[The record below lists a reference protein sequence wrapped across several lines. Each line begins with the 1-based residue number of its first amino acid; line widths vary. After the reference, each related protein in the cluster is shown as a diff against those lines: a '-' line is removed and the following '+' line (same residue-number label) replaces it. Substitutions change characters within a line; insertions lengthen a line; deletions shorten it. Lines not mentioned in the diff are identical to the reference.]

1 VLTEENPCL
10 TVRCGKTAETKLVVV
25 VLSMAQLRSGEPP
38 KAKGFI
44 VHSTVSYA
52 NLVPSSQLRG
62 YRVVPNVH
70 TEQEGIQ
77 PANCLKA
84 EYADDVCCLWSSCPK
99 ISAPLRPL
107 VWEHGKCFARLEMKR
122 LRRLMRGKML
132 ASSVI
137 QDGKVEESRIEET
150 RGSANCRVTPAVL
163 GRRVSVMKMKLRTSL
178 DAYKAATRPKM
189 ARRPAPVADSAVAA
203 PSKGGADVDSV
214 GAPVPEG
221 AGATMGIV
229 PLADG

>member
-1 VLTEENPCL
+1 VLCVGDAPYFSPIREGLHNINPLDVSRPGLAVWCHRPQFRTCSQDL
-10 TVRCGKTAETKLVVV
+10 VPTDHLSAELHACADKGRSLLDLSVRRQKGCCVVY
-25 VLSMAQLRSGEPP
+25 SMAQLRSGEPP
-38 KAKGFI
+38 RAKGFI

-107 VWEHGKCFARLEMKR
+107 VWEH
-122 LRRLMRGKML
+122 
-132 ASSVI
+132 
-137 QDGKVEESRIEET
+137 
-150 RGSANCRVTPAVL
+150 ANP
-163 GRRVSVMKMKLRTSL
+163 L
-178 DAYKAATRPKM
+178 D
-189 ARRPAPVADSAVAA
+189 
-203 PSKGGADVDSV
+203 SK
-214 GAPVPEG
+214 
-221 AGATMGIV
+221 
-229 PLADG
+229 